1 MQALPRFR
9 AASLIRQMDM
19 IERKHE
25 SIYALAIK
33 RSYSPQRA
41 ANNYE

>member
-33 RSYSPQRA
+33 RSYSPQISGKH
-41 ANNYE
+41 YE